1 MSFYNTLKK
10 AKPIFLNDKNLIFV
24 MCQLQQ
30 QQQQHIEF
38 SSWIEV
44 VEVESV
50 LNFEFWRFIF

>member
-1 MSFYNTLKK
+1 M
-10 AKPIFLNDKNLIFV
+10 NDKNLIFV

-50 LNFEFWRFIF
+50 LNFEF

>member
-30 QQQQHIEF
+30 QQQQQQHIEF

-50 LNFEFWRFIF
+50 LNFEF